1 MLCAATEINAAT
13 ITCAQH
19 DVWAEFLGT
28 SRTIQEIKLSAGSGR
43 KDNANKA
50 RA

>member
-1 MLCAATEINAAT
+1 M
-13 ITCAQH
+13 CAQH